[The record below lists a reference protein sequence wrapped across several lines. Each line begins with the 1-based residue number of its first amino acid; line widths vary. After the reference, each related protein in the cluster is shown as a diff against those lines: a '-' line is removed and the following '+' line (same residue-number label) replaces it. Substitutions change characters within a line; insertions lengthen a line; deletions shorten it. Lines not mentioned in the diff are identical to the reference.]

1 METLAA
7 ILDIGWLAQVVNDY
21 DWVWPICEML
31 HFVGM
36 ALLIGTVGWLDLR
49 ILGLGK
55 GVPIASLER
64 LVPIGVLG
72 FVLNVST
79 GLVFVMGNVAG
90 GPIAYLGNLAFQIK
104 MLLILIAGL
113 NLVAYYFTGIARAA
127 EAVSAA
133 GDAAPAAK
141 VVALVS
147 LVAWFGVIYFG
158 RMIMYNDTLLYA
170 LGL

>member
-7 ILDIGWLAQVVNDY
+7 ILDIGWLAQLVNDY
-21 DWVWPICEML
+21 DWIWPICEML

-49 ILGLGK
+49 ILGFGK
-55 GVPIASLER
+55 GVPIAGLER
-64 LVPIGVLG
+64 LIPIGVIGFALNLG
-72 FVLNVST
+72 S
-79 GLVFVMGNVAG
+79 GLVFVTGNIAG
-90 GPIAYLGNLAFQIK
+90 GPMAYIGNLAFQIK

-113 NLVAYYFTGIARAA
+113 NLAAYYFTGIARAA
-127 EAVSAA
+127 VAVQA
-133 GDAAPAAK
+133 GGDVAPAAK
-141 VVALVS
+141 VVAVVS